1 MPVPPGFLMDIAVL
15 IVREYW
21 RSRRRR
27 TAPAIARAHAP
38 SKTSVR
44 RLSPVE
50 RVLRLAVIA
59 GVLWLIWREVARRR
73 AALIEAR
80 RASFRRTATPPA
92 TSPTIPPALAEP
104 APASGDAAPA
114 TSPVAPPALAEPAPA
129 SGDAAPATSPV
140 APPALAESAPASGN
154 ATPAAP
160 PVESAESAA
169 SATDADDSP
178 SAEHAAPEDA
188 PDGEETRN
196 GALIGWCA
204 RCRARHPMQQ
214 TTVETNTGGRS
225 IARGICPVC
234 GAGITRFISRE
245 QMTLLIARRREDTGL
260 KG

>member
-92 TSPTIPPALAEP
+92 TSPTI
-104 APASGDAAPA
+104 
-114 TSPVAPPALAEPAPA
+114 PPALAEPAPA

>member
-27 TAPAIARAHAP
+27 TAPAIARAPAP

-44 RLSPVE
+44 RLSPVG
-50 RVLRLAVIA
+50 RVLRLAVIT

-92 TSPTIPPALAEP
+92 TSPTIPPALAAS
-104 APASGDAAPA
+104 APASGDAASA
-114 TSPVAPPALAEPAPA
+114 A
-129 SGDAAPATSPV
+129 S
-140 APPALAESAPASGN
+140 
-154 ATPAAP
+154 

-204 RCRARHPMQQ
+204 RCRARQPMQQ
-214 TTVETNTGGRS
+214 ATVETNTGGRS
-225 IARGICPVC
+225 IARGVCPVC

-245 QMTLLIARRREDTGL
+245 QMTLLIAHRREDTGL